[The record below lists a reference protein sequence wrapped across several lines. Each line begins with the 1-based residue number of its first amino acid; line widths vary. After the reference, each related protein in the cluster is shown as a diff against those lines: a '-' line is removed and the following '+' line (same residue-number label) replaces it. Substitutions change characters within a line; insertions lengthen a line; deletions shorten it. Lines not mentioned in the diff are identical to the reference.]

1 VPIILNRHL
10 SVVCIC
16 IFLFPVVSTI
26 QPPDPIPSLRPHY
39 RAFITTA
46 DRSAPVL
53 RLGTL
58 ASRFSPLVLLPC
70 HRRTGSCSSAQKPAS
85 NSRPLYAG
93 RRLPSHQAPDRLVPE
108 GIHASGF
115 DDAKVLNDASS
126 VGSLSFVFRMHTC
139 SRSCLELLF
148 QRSPPRLFTAAA
160 WSGLRPAP
168 ESRSRGACP
177 HLSRSFTTL
186 FSLSDCPPFYV
197 SLQHTVSRPVGFRH
211 QPLAEPSVR
220 LSPHSAPIRQTCRSY

>member
-1 VPIILNRHL
+1 M
-10 SVVCIC
+10 
-16 IFLFPVVSTI
+16 
-26 QPPDPIPSLRPHY
+26 
-39 RAFITTA
+39 
-46 DRSAPVL
+46 L

-70 HRRTGSCSSAQKPAS
+70 HRSTGSCSSAQKPAS

-108 GIHASGF
+108 ELHISGF
-115 DDAKVLNDASS
+115 GDAKLLNDASS
-126 VGSLSFVFRMHTC
+126 MGSLSFVFRMPTC
-139 SRSCLELLF
+139 SRSCLELLL

-168 ESRSRGACP
+168 ASRSRGTCP

-186 FSLSDCPPFYV
+186 FSPCCFPPFHV
-197 SLQHTVSRPVGFRH
+197 SLQHTVAQEVKTFFRYT
-211 QPLAEPSVR
+211 ADTR
-220 LSPHSAPIRQTCRSY
+220 LILVHR

>member
-1 VPIILNRHL
+1 M
-10 SVVCIC
+10 
-16 IFLFPVVSTI
+16 
-26 QPPDPIPSLRPHY
+26 LR
-39 RAFITTA
+39 F
-46 DRSAPVL
+46 
-53 RLGTL
+53 GTL
-58 ASRFSPLVLLPC
+58 ASRFSSLVLLPC
-70 HRRTGSCSSAQKPAS
+70 HQSTGSCSSAQKPAS
-85 NSRPLYAG
+85 DSRPLYAG

-115 DDAKVLNDASS
+115 DDAKLLNDASS

-168 ESRSRGACP
+168 ASRSRGTCP

-186 FSLSDCPPFYV
+186 FSPCLLSMCLCSTLKPRKSKV
-197 SLQHTVSRPVGFRH
+197 SGFPSPSLSRC
-211 QPLAEPSVR
+211 LA
-220 LSPHSAPIRQTCRSY
+220 A

>member
-1 VPIILNRHL
+1 M
-10 SVVCIC
+10 
-16 IFLFPVVSTI
+16 
-26 QPPDPIPSLRPHY
+26 LR
-39 RAFITTA
+39 F
-46 DRSAPVL
+46 
-53 RLGTL
+53 GTL
-58 ASRFSPLVLLPC
+58 ASRFSSLVLLPC
-70 HRRTGSCSSAQKPAS
+70 HQSTGSCSSAQKPAS
-85 NSRPLYAG
+85 VSRPLYAG

-115 DDAKVLNDASS
+115 DDAKLLNDASS

-168 ESRSRGACP
+168 ASRSRGTCP

-186 FSLSDCPPFYV
+186 CCPPFHV
-197 SLQHTVSRPVGFRH
+197 SLQHTE
-211 QPLAEPSVR
+211 AEEVKGSPSEFSSACMFIVR
-220 LSPHSAPIRQTCRSY
+220 LKRLSGKRASKK

>member
-1 VPIILNRHL
+1 M
-10 SVVCIC
+10 
-16 IFLFPVVSTI
+16 
-26 QPPDPIPSLRPHY
+26 LR
-39 RAFITTA
+39 F
-46 DRSAPVL
+46 
-53 RLGTL
+53 GTL
-58 ASRFSPLVLLPC
+58 ASRFSSLVLLPC
-70 HRRTGSCSSAQKPAS
+70 HQSTGSRSSAQKPAS
-85 NSRPLYAG
+85 VSRPLYAV

-115 DDAKVLNDASS
+115 DDAKLLNDASS

-168 ESRSRGACP
+168 ASRSRGTCP

-186 FSLSDCPPFYV
+186 CCPPFHV
-197 SLQHTVSRPVGFRH
+197 SLQHTEAQEGEGLRFAEPA
-211 QPLAEPSVR
+211 PLAVCHREASKLDQPGLLR
-220 LSPHSAPIRQTCRSY
+220 MKRQCKLL

>member
-1 VPIILNRHL
+1 M
-10 SVVCIC
+10 
-16 IFLFPVVSTI
+16 
-26 QPPDPIPSLRPHY
+26 
-39 RAFITTA
+39 
-46 DRSAPVL
+46 L

-70 HRRTGSCSSAQKPAS
+70 HRSTGSCSSAQKPAS

-108 GIHASGF
+108 GLHTSGF
-115 DDAKVLNDASS
+115 GDANLLNDASS
-126 VGSLSFVFRMHTC
+126 MGSLSFVFRMHTC

-186 FSLSDCPPFYV
+186 LSLSGYLLSMCLCSTLYPRKSNSP
-197 SLQHTVSRPVGFRH
+197 SGTLQIRVFSSFTVSFNLPMISRSRCSASSAVLFRH
-211 QPLAEPSVR
+211 RITRS
-220 LSPHSAPIRQTCRSY
+220 SA

>member
-1 VPIILNRHL
+1 M
-10 SVVCIC
+10 
-16 IFLFPVVSTI
+16 
-26 QPPDPIPSLRPHY
+26 LR
-39 RAFITTA
+39 F
-46 DRSAPVL
+46 
-53 RLGTL
+53 GTL
-58 ASRFSPLVLLPC
+58 ASRFSSLVLLPC
-70 HRRTGSCSSAQKPAS
+70 HQSTGSRSSAQKPAS
-85 NSRPLYAG
+85 VSRPLYAG

-115 DDAKVLNDASS
+115 DDAKLLNDASS

-168 ESRSRGACP
+168 ASRSRGTCP

-186 FSLSDCPPFYV
+186 CCPPFHV
-197 SLQHTVSRPVGFRH
+197 SLQHTEPEEVERLRLT
-211 QPLAEPSVR
+211 LAASDPIAGCIAAELDQTR
-220 LSPHSAPIRQTCRSY
+220 LLRVQI